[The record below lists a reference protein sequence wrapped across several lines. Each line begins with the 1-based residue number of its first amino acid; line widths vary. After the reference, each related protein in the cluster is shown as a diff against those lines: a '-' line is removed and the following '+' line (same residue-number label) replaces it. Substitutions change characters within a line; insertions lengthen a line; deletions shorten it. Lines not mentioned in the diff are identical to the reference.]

1 MSKKGYLTAA
11 EYKALRQLLGFTQA
25 QAAEFHRVQNI
36 RTIQRW
42 EKGDSWVSELACDRI
57 TALAEKI
64 NWTISQAIEQAQ
76 EFKPNELEVVLI
88 VYPDACYKQ
97 FAFGFEN
104 LPNSVHQAMIA
115 RTYSAL
121 KELGYNCGVVEFN
134 PQDYFIY
141 LSSHN
146 LKDNSSSRSQ
156 WAVDYHSR
164 LLLN

>member
-1 MSKKGYLTAA
+1 MAKRGYLTSA

-42 EKGDSWVSELACDRI
+42 EKGDSWVSELACDKI
-57 TALAEKI
+57 TDLAKKI
-64 NWTISQAIEQAQ
+64 DWSINQAVSQAQQ
-76 EFKPNELEVVLI
+76 FNPNELEVVLI
-88 VYPDACYKQ
+88 IYSDSCYKQ
-97 FAFGFEN
+97 FAYGFEN

-121 KELGYNCGVVEFN
+121 KELGYSCGVVEFN
-134 PQDYFIY
+134 PQDYFTY
-141 LSSHN
+141 LVIHN
-146 LKDNSSSRSQ
+146 LKDNSASRSQ
-156 WAVDYHSR
+156 WAINYHAR